1 MIFGFFDKGKIL
13 RVRQKINIFI
23 DEIRYCRDY
32 RVSYNTLELLGR
44 SDLRCAVLCKGTSL
58 LELLEVEDSFDIY
71 ILVNFDRSMRK
82 YVKLFDKI
90 SEKPVVIFSS
100 IDELILP
107 KFLAKRL
114 QVVGV
119 YLRLVG
125 EDVKNFMDSRI
136 RRRLEI
142 YGQRIRFLDQNFS
155 QEIIDEKLKNTG
167 LSAIYWASYYFSDIT
182 IFGLDLYSSPYL
194 NGKEVRSQ
202 YVFDRAHSLELFS
215 SMLLERLFFICE
227 MRPEA
232 KFNWHTTYNMKASNN
247 PPNIKIFVIN

>member
-1 MIFGFFDKGKIL
+1 MIFGFIDKGKIL
-13 RVRQKINIFI
+13 RVRQQINIFI
-23 DEIRYCRDY
+23 DKMRYRRDH

-44 SDLRCAVLCKGTSL
+44 SDLRCAVLCKGASL
-58 LELLEVEDSFDIY
+58 LELLEFEDSFDIY
-71 ILVNFDRSMRK
+71 ILVNFDKSMGK

-100 IDELILP
+100 LDELILP

-125 EDVKNFMDSRI
+125 KDVKNFMDSRI

-142 YGQRIRFLDQNFS
+142 YRQRIRVLDQNFS
-155 QEIIDEKLKNTG
+155 QEIIDGKLKNTG

-182 IFGLDLYSSPYL
+182 IFGLDFYTSPYL
-194 NGKEVRSQ
+194 NGKKIKSS
-202 YVFDRAHSLELFS
+202 YVFERAPSLELFS
-215 SMLLERLFFICE
+215 SMLLERLFLVCE
-227 MRPEA
+227 MRPEV
-232 KFNWHTTYNMKASNN
+232 KFNWHTTYNMETSIY
-247 PPNIKIFVIN
+247 PPNIKFFKIN